1 MTRSEHDAELR
12 DRVLLALADATEC
25 LMGAAGA
32 EDAFHATV
40 DDLPGLALERIETAR
55 DHLRRAETALRKWIG
70 DRREL

>member
-1 MTRSEHDAELR
+1 MNRTPEAAELR

-25 LMGAAGA
+25 LMAPGLA

-55 DHLRRAETALRKWIG
+55 DHLRRAEAALKKWAG